1 MKEITITQKDFRENF
16 EEGKISK
23 EMYEEFT
30 EGKGK
35 EEDE

>member
-1 MKEITITQKDFRENF
+1 MKEPTITQKDFVECY
-16 EEGKISK
+16 EEGKISQ

-30 EGKGK
+30 EGRGK

>member
-1 MKEITITQKDFRENF
+1 MKEITITQEDFLENF
-16 EEGKISK
+16 KEGKISQ

>member
-1 MKEITITQKDFRENF
+1 MKEIVITQKDFKENF
-16 EEGKISK
+16 EEGKISQ

>member
-1 MKEITITQKDFRENF
+1 MKEIIITQEDFLESF
-16 EEGKISK
+16 KEGKISK

-35 EEDE
+35 EEDK